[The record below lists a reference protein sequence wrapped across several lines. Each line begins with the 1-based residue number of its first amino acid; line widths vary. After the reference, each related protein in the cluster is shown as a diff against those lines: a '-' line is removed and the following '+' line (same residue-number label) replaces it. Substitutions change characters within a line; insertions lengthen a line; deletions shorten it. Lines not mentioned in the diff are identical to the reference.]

1 MTQSLNECSA
11 LSIEHKDKG
20 TKMKKADTKQIKY
33 LLTTYPLLRQP

>member
-20 TKMKKADTKQIKY
+20 TKMKKADTQSRLSIY
-33 LLTTYPLLRQP
+33 